1 METQLSTDL
10 AQRIQKATGENV
22 FLCYHCVKCTSGCP
36 LVEHFDLAPNQIMR
50 AAQLGMEDLIID
62 SKSPWLCASCQTC
75 TTRCPQGIDI
85 AKVMDFI
92 VGEAMSTGV
101 EPKVPQIAL
110 FNKVFLRDVDILG
123 RSYELGLTL
132 EMNMR
137 TGQPFKD
144 VGFGLN
150 MIKRR
155 KINILPKIVRT
166 RKRKAPLA
174 PASRPSNEV
183 GYYPGCSLHSMAK
196 EFDDSTR
203 SVLENLGLKPV
214 EPKGWV
220 CCGSTPAHRVDH
232 KLATRLPLESLVI
245 LEQDGLKD
253 VTLPCAACF
262 NRFKAAARDLRLDPD
277 LKNELDNDV
286 GYVYQDSVSIHSVV
300 DIIDERFGSEGVAAQ
315 VKRPLEGLKVAC
327 YYGCLLTRPPEVTE
341 SKDPEYPMAM
351 DHIVRALGAT
361 VVDWDS
367 KVACC
372 GASLSMTHTDIVLE
386 MSSDIIA
393 NARARGADV
402 IALAC
407 PLCHLN
413 LDGRQTQMDV
423 EETMPA
429 LYFTQLMAIAFD
441 TPRDAALERNMIDA
455 RPLLR
460 EKGLLDN

>member
-1 METQLSTDL
+1 
-10 AQRIQKATGENV
+10 
-22 FLCYHCVKCTSGCP
+22 
-36 LVEHFDLAPNQIMR
+36 VEHFDLAPNQIMR

-92 VGEAMSTGV
+92 VGEALATGV
-101 EPKVPQIAL
+101 EPKVPEIAL

-137 TGQPFKD
+137 TRQPFKD

-150 MIKRR
+150 MIRHR
-155 KINILPKIVRT
+155 KINFLPKIVRT
-166 RKRKAPLA
+166 RKRKAPIA

-196 EFDDSTR
+196 EYDDSTR
-203 SVLENLGLKPV
+203 AVLDDLGLKPV

-262 NRFKAAARDLRLDPD
+262 NRFKAAARDLRLDPE
-277 LKNELDNDV
+277 LKDELDNEI
-286 GYVYQDSVSIHSVV
+286 GYVYQDSVAIHSVV
-300 DIIDERFGSEGVAAQ
+300 DIIDKRIGSESVAAQ

-351 DHIVRALGAT
+351 DHIIRALGAT

-372 GASLSMTHTDIVLE
+372 GASLSMTNTDIVLD
-386 MSSDIIA
+386 MSEDIIA

-402 IALAC
+402 LALAC

-423 EETMPA
+423 DETMPA
-429 LYFTQLMAIAFD
+429 LFFTQLMALAFD
-441 TPRDAALERNMIDA
+441 KPRDAALERNMIDA

-460 EKGLLDN
+460 EKGLLGS

>member
-1 METQLSTDL
+1 METQISTDL
-10 AQRIQKATGENV
+10 ARRIQKATGENV

-50 AAQLGMEDLIID
+50 AAQLGMEDIIFD
-62 SKSPWLCASCQTC
+62 SKTPWLCASCQIC

-92 VGEAMSTGV
+92 VSEALATGV
-101 EPKVPQIAL
+101 KPKVPEVAL
-110 FNKVFLRDVDILG
+110 FQKVFLRDVDILG
-123 RSYELGLTL
+123 RAYELGLTL

-137 TGQPFKD
+137 TKQPFKD
-144 VGFGLN
+144 VLFGLN
-150 MIKRR
+150 MIKHR
-155 KINILPKIVRT
+155 KINFLPKIVRK
-166 RKRKAPLA
+166 RKRKVPLA

-183 GYYPGCSLHSMAK
+183 GYYPGCSLHAMAK

-203 SVLENLGLKPV
+203 AVLVKLGLKPV
-214 EPKGWV
+214 EPEGWV

-232 KLATRLPLESLVI
+232 KTATRLPLESLV
-245 LEQDGLKD
+245 LFEQDGLKD

-277 LKNELDNDV
+277 LKNELDNEL
-286 GYVYQDSVSIHSVV
+286 GYVYQDSVAIHSVL
-300 DIIDERFGSEGVAAQ
+300 DLIDERIGSEGVAAQ
-315 VKRPLEGLKVAC
+315 VKRPLEGLSVAC

-351 DHIVRALGAT
+351 DRLIKALGAT

-367 KVACC
+367 KVSCC
-372 GASLSMTHTDIVLE
+372 GASLSLTHTDIVLE
-386 MSSDIIA
+386 MSGNILS

-402 IALAC
+402 LAIAC
-407 PLCHLN
+407 PLCHIN

-423 EETMPA
+423 DETMPA

-441 TPRDAALERNMIDA
+441 IPRDAALERNMIDP